1 MTDRPKRNAV
11 ANREATDKLLD
22 KRKRRSSAQV
32 QQEQKSAAAT
42 AAASEEAKIN
52 LAFEKKQRIAAF
64 EDALRKEDQ
73 QRNKKKARVDL
84 VPHHPVSFPLFS
96 PSNPNIHAV
105 WIGKTNAEATCIPN
119 EGIHA
124 CDKGTDHSIYSILTL
139 VLF

>member
-64 EDALRKEDQ
+64 EDLLRKEDQ
-73 QRNKKKARVDL
+73 QRNKKMARVDL

-96 PSNPNIHAV
+96 PSNSNIHAD
-105 WIGKTNAEATCIPN
+105 WIGKTKATCIPN
-119 EGIHA
+119 EGIHV
-124 CDKGTDHSIYSILTL
+124 CDKGTDHLFNWILML
-139 VLF
+139 VSF